1 MNKASFPLSEK
12 NALADSLVFIR
23 KNLTEVKAGSKLT
36 ARAMTACEEMLL
48 LFVDNAPEDAVLQV
62 RFVKTLSE
70 YYIDIRCRGEQFDP
84 YDSGLE
90 DASDLKALGRDKVD
104 LTKVLRG

>member
-36 ARAMTACEEMLL
+36 ARAMTACEEMIS
-48 LFVDNAPEDAVLQV
+48 LFVDNAAEGAVLQV
-62 RFVKTLSE
+62 RFVKTLAST
-70 YYIDIRCRGEQFDP
+70 ISISAARASSSTLTTAGSRTRPILRRSAGTTRG
-84 YDSGLE
+84 
-90 DASDLKALGRDKVD
+90 AR
-104 LTKVLRG
+104 